1 MSFALSAYP
10 SRASGLFYT
19 VRLDADECYN
29 FYMHNTYL
37 LRTALMLI
45 VILVFMTTGILKLMS
60 SPQEVAVFVAW
71 GYPLWLM
78 YLTGMLNII
87 FAIGLCVKKV
97 SHISTIFL
105 MALLA
110 TAIISNLLDHQPHLM
125 SVPAFIL
132 FSALAYVL
140 YIDKYI
146 NKSSN

>member
-1 MSFALSAYP
+1 MMNDTIFTM
-10 SRASGLFYT
+10 RATHFLHT
-19 VRLDADECYN
+19 
-29 FYMHNTYL
+29 L
-37 LRTALMLI
+37 LISI
-45 VILVFMTTGILKLMS
+45 VMLVFIGTGILKLMS

-110 TAIISNLLDHQPHLM
+110 TAITSNLLDHQPHLM